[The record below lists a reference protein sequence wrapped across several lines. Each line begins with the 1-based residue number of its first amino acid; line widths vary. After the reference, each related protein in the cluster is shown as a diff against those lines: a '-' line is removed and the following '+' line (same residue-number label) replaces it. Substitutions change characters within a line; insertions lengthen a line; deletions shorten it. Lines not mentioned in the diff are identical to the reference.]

1 MPFHKYDYNI
11 ERVDNM
17 VRVALY
23 IRVSTEEQ
31 ALHGYSIEA
40 QKAALMKYAKEHN
53 MEIVEIYV
61 DEGISARKKYNRR
74 KEFIRLLEGV
84 REKQFDLILFTK
96 LDRWFRNISDYYKI
110 QEVLEAYEINWKT
123 IYENY
128 DTTSASGRLHINIML
143 SVAQDE
149 ADRTSERIRSVF
161 DNKIKNKEIVT
172 GKHPYAYYLNNK
184 TLEIDE
190 ERAEL
195 IRDIFSYYKD
205 ARSVNSTMKYMNQK
219 YSLHKSYDFYRD
231 TLRTRK
237 YTGEFRGIP
246 NYYPQIISNELFNSV
261 QDVKSSFV
269 RDNQTKRLYI
279 FSGIIR
285 CKECGYIMNGMQTV
299 TTANKFMVYRCRNA
313 VSYHRCCNRLSIRE
327 DLIESYLL
335 NNATS
340 LYEEHT
346 EKLRIQKESKK
357 KKTIDKTK
365 IRTKLSRLK
374 DLYVNDLISIDDYR
388 EDYDKYN
395 EMLAEAESKEADIP
409 QVNTEKVCS
418 MLSTDNLII
427 YNQLD
432 RKNQRNFWNEI
443 IKEIVIDQ
451 EHNIEVV
458 F

>member
-1 MPFHKYDYNI
+1 MEK
-11 ERVDNM
+11 
-17 VRVALY
+17 VALY

-40 QKAALMKYAKEHN
+40 QKAALMKYAKEHS
-53 MEIVEIYV
+53 MEIIDIYI

-84 REKQFDLILFTK
+84 KERKFDLILFTK

-110 QEVLEAYEINWKT
+110 QEVLEAHEVNWKT

-172 GKHPYAYYLNNK
+172 GKHPYAYRLNNK
-184 TLEIDE
+184 KLEIDE
-190 ERAEL
+190 TRAEL
-195 IRDIFSYYKD
+195 IRDIFAYYKD
-205 ARSVNSTMKYMNQK
+205 VRSVNSTMKHMNQK
-219 YSLHKSYDFYRD
+219 YNLHKSYDFYRD
-231 TLRTRK
+231 TLRNRK

-246 NYYPQIISNELFNSV
+246 NYYPPVISTELFNSV

-279 FSGIIR
+279 FSGLIR
-285 CKECGYIMNGMQTV
+285 CKECGCMMSGMQTV

-313 VSYHRCCNRLSIRE
+313 ASYHRCTNRFSIRE

-335 NNATS
+335 SNTTN
-340 LYEEHT
+340 LYEEHVK
-346 EKLRIQKESKK
+346 KLRIQKENKK
-357 KKTIDKTK
+357 KKTIDKSK
-365 IRTKLSRLK
+365 IRLKLTRLK
-374 DLYVNDLISIDDYR
+374 ELYINDLISIDDYKK
-388 EDYDKYN
+388 DYDKYN
-395 EMLAEAESKEADIP
+395 QLLAEAENKDFDMP
-409 QVNTEKVCS
+409 QVDTETVRL
-418 MLSTDNLII
+418 MLSSDNLII
-427 YNQLD
+427 YNKLD
-432 RKNQRNFWNEI
+432 RGNQRNFWNNIINEI
-443 IKEIVIDQ
+443 IIDQ

>member
-1 MPFHKYDYNI
+1 MKK
-11 ERVDNM
+11 
-17 VRVALY
+17 VALY

-40 QKAALMKYAKEHN
+40 QKAALMKYAKEHS
-53 MEIVEIYV
+53 MEIIDIYI

-84 REKQFDLILFTK
+84 KERKFDLILFTK

-110 QEVLEAYEINWKT
+110 QEVLEAHEVNWKT

-172 GKHPYAYYLNNK
+172 GKHPYAYRLNNK
-184 TLEIDE
+184 KLEIDE
-190 ERAEL
+190 AKAEL
-195 IRDIFSYYKD
+195 IRDIFTYYKD
-205 ARSVNSTMKYMNQK
+205 VRSVNSTMKYMNQK
-219 YSLHKSYDFYRD
+219 YNLHKSYDFYRD
-231 TLRTRK
+231 TLRNRK
-237 YTGEFRGIP
+237 YTGEFRGVP
-246 NYYPQIISNELFNSV
+246 NYYPPVISTELFNSV

-279 FSGIIR
+279 FSGLIR
-285 CKECGYIMNGMQTV
+285 CKECGRMMSGMQTV

-313 VSYHRCCNRLSIRE
+313 TSYHRCSNRLSIRE

-335 NNATS
+335 NNTTN
-340 LYEEHT
+340 LYEEHIK
-346 EKLRIQKESKK
+346 KLRIQKESKK
-357 KKTIDKTK
+357 IKTIDKSK
-365 IRTKLSRLK
+365 IRLKLTRLK
-374 DLYVNDLISIDDYR
+374 ELYINDLISIDDYR
-388 EDYDKYN
+388 KDYDKYN
-395 EMLAEAESKEADIP
+395 QLLAEAENKDIETP
-409 QVNTEKVCS
+409 QVDTEQVRL
-418 MLSTDNLII
+418 MLSSDNLVI
-427 YNQLD
+427 YNKLD
-432 RKNQRNFWNEI
+432 RANQRNFWNNI
-443 IKEIVIDQ
+443 IKEIIIDQ